1 MEAKMETDLQAYKQ
15 QFPKSRLKRSGD
27 YTKKFKKWMQARF
40 KAGTINTLWTEP
52 NMVYNEKTKRFIKSD
67 GAFFDKRRKKPTLKK
82 KFRNEYFLE
91 GSRLIKDQKGV
102 FNFTH
107 TFKYRKKDA
116 KTGKLTKTIQ
126 EETHTFTVA
135 TRKSRALKDALKR
148 IKTKQENMQEDSDK
162 ETVEDKL
169 NNLLTGV
176 FINYKNNSIPL
187 TLEPMKYNGMVDL
200 DGELKNET
208 WCKNRG
214 MCVYD
219 FLQYR
224 YGDVKGFKKIT
235 KDENL
240 TEIFKM
246 KDYLSVDMPNRYCLE
261 ADNEIFYENP
271 EKNGV
276 CIEQLKRWCDIAGVS
291 MYCLEANDKI
301 FYYHKPQK
309 RANREALVFRIK
321 NNHFYPI
328 VDKCKVKTIVERQK
342 DKIISDITET
352 KYKKKEE
359 VIDDFYFMD
368 EQTTENKR
376 AKQTEYLI
384 KTIEKTNTT
393 PFPLQNITI
402 NEGQVQKFK
411 INNKL
416 YICDTHENNQQIL
429 KYCREKDIK
438 YEGQTAVG
446 LLKLQLKNTYGE
458 NWTKN
463 FNSSFNPHVRNI
475 LSYENIKHR
484 THYGATIGNIED
496 VMEKHETDNE
506 KIRIHNEKTKTKYEK
521 QLLTI
526 NKKLQRAENQKAKI
540 RKCKNKKTISEK
552 LLKIEKKIYKITCE
566 KNNIKKPIF
575 KKESKKLCWDVKRCY
590 SKAMYAPTS
599 EWLFYDFNDNIEK
612 TDIIISEHETD
623 FINGLYFVE
632 TSDMTLLHGNN
643 WYGAEILNKFRKEK
657 IRNGRILW
665 QLIPRHN
672 IKSIKDAEGVEVD
685 NVEIFTH
692 LIDKIADDTEDYPDL
707 QKLMINSISGLMG
720 KTEGKNLKVDIDTSI
735 NRVYDVIANTC
746 NDRDLHIENLN
757 INGNKYYM
765 YGKTERCFYSDIALP
780 LYIQILDRGN
790 IMLYDMIKDMKGE
803 CIYRKTDCAITINS
817 EGQLKDGEAKWGEWR
832 ESEMPSHYGKM
843 NTDRHVSTPKEVK
856 PWEYLQYN
864 ENFIFSTYPKIS
876 LFSENIN
883 DDDDDNFINDS
894 NHAEDI
900 KNEFIKG
907 KGLML
912 LGRAGVGKT
921 YVAKMIADATGAKK
935 LAFTNKAC
943 LVLNGS
949 TIHKYLGINKNG
961 NIDMNWAR
969 KQNFKY
975 YVIDE
980 ISMISSHLWR
990 LLCEL
995 KRLTKATFCLVGD
1008 YRQLPPVEEDDI
1020 NYFEHPAIKWLCNST
1035 RCELTKMK
1043 RYDLPLWKVSEKVY
1057 EDDTYHPMDLYN
1069 EVTVQEMS
1077 KSHNI
1082 CYTNRTRKR
1091 INEKVNKLLTKNK
1104 KYINIG
1110 YTGDNKEPQ
1119 QSVRAYVGLPLIA
1132 RKNMKGGAMVNN
1144 EPFIIKDI
1152 DENKLTA
1159 VSQRVGGDNEIEIN
1173 IEDFHKLFLMG
1184 YCVTA
1189 HKSQGETIDG
1199 TINIFDWG
1207 IMDKRLKYTAI
1218 TRTTKKENVKII
1230 M

>member
-15 QFPKSRLKRSGD
+15 QFPKSRLKRSGE

-52 NMVYNEKTKRFIKSD
+52 DMVYNEKTKRFIKRD
-67 GAFFDKRRKKPTLKK
+67 GAFFDKRTKKPTLKK

-91 GSRLIKDQKGV
+91 GSRLIKDEKGV
-102 FNFTH
+102 INFT
-107 TFKYRKKDA
+107 TTYRYKKKNT
-116 KTGKLTKTIQ
+116 KTGQFYDSIQERTKTHTVSTRKSRASQDAQKTIQ
-126 EETHTFTVA
+126 EERERMEMESGLFIESYVA
-135 TRKSRALKDALKR
+135 NKNDEP
-148 IKTKQENMQEDSDK
+148 II
-162 ETVEDKL
+162 
-169 NNLLTGV
+169 NNLQ
-176 FINYKNNSIPL
+176 FINYKNNSLPL

-235 KDENL
+235 KDEKL

-246 KDYLSVDMPNRYCLE
+246 KDYLSVDMPNRYV
-261 ADNEIFYENP
+261 DP

-429 KYCREKDIK
+429 KYCEEKDIK
-438 YEGQTAVG
+438 YEGQNAVG

-458 NWTKN
+458 DWTKN

-484 THYGATIGNIED
+484 THYGATVDNIED
-496 VMEKHETDNE
+496 VVANS
-506 KIRIHNEKTKTKYEK
+506 
-521 QLLTI
+521 
-526 NKKLQRAENQKAKI
+526 
-540 RKCKNKKTISEK
+540 KNV
-552 LLKIEKKIYKITCE
+552 
-566 KNNIKKPIF
+566 
-575 KKESKKLCWDVKRCY
+575 LCWDVKRCY

-599 EWLFYDFNDNIEK
+599 DWLFYDFNDNIEK

-623 FINGLYFVE
+623 LQNGLYFVE

-657 IRNGRILW
+657 IRKGRILW

-672 IKSIKDAEGVEVD
+672 KKSIRDTEGVEVD

-720 KTEGKNLKVDIDTSI
+720 KTEGKNLKVDIDTNI

-746 NDRDLHIENLN
+746 NDRDLHIENVD

-817 EGQLKDGEAKWGEWR
+817 EGQLKDGDAKWGEWR
-832 ESEMPSHYGKM
+832 ESEMPNHYGKM
-843 NTDRHVSTPKEVK
+843 NTDRNVSTPKEVK

-864 ENFIFSTYPKIS
+864 
-876 LFSENIN
+876 
-883 DDDDDNFINDS
+883 DS
-894 NHAEDI
+894 NQAEDI
-900 KNEFIKG
+900 KNEFING

-995 KRLTKATFCLVGD
+995 KRLTKSTFCLVGD

-1057 EDDTYHPMDLYN
+1057 EDNAYHPMDLYN
-1069 EVTVQEMS
+1069 EVTVEEMS

-1104 KYINIG
+1104 KYINIE
-1110 YTGDNKEPQ
+1110 YSGDNKEPP
-1119 QSVRAYVGLPLIA
+1119 QSVRAYTGLPLIA

-1189 HKSQGETIDG
+1189 HKSQGETVDG
-1199 TINIFDWG
+1199 RINIFDWG